1 MRWEWG
7 CAWWEYWVASRWAAA
22 AAWWGC
28 ERRLTPVALLA
39 LLFTVVVAVTL
50 SDVATPFSW
59 DSLFWL
65 RILSC
70 DWGCISLDWVSLA
83 VDSIAFAAHISVCIC
98 CCCCCCWSSG
108 LVVTT
113 DSVVTDDDVFETGV
127 SNSTMLIWASPFGPT
142 FTTLTFYI
150 LINF

>member
-7 CAWWEYWVASRWAAA
+7 CAWWVYWVAKRWAAA

-28 ERRLTPVALLA
+28 GSRLTPVALLA

-50 SDVATPFSW
+50 SAVTTPFSW

-65 RILSC
+65 WMLSC
-70 DWGCISLDWVSLA
+70 DWGCCSIDWVSLA
-83 VDSIAFAAHISVCIC
+83 ADSAAVVANISFCM
-98 CCCCCCWSSG
+98 CCCCCWSSIP
-108 LVVTT
+108 VVTA

-142 FTTLTFYI
+142 LTTLTFYV